1 MDLFKSIAGKVAT
14 GIVALAVAAAGV
26 WWWQASPETRGSVA
40 GGTGRAAAWAA
51 GVVLVPW
58 ATFWLIGRVGRAD
71 SNAAGAALVGA
82 YTVVEVALLAW
93 LFGWSMGG
101 GLGWAAF
108 AVGGLFAGAYNLL
121 ACDWIAE
128 RAA

>member
-1 MDLFKSIAGKVAT
+1 MDFLKGIAGKVAT
-14 GIVALAVAAAGV
+14 GAIALAVLAAGV
-26 WWWQASPETRGSVA
+26 WWWQASPEGRASVA

-51 GVVLVPW
+51 AVLLVPW
-58 ATFWLIGRVGRAD
+58 ATFFLIGWVGRID
-71 SNAAGAALVGA
+71 SNAAGAVLVAG
-82 YTVVEVALLAW
+82 YTAAEVAALAW

-108 AVGGLFAGAYNLL
+108 AVGSLFAAAYNLL